1 MPYDASPLSGKL
13 SYDCITRLL
22 FYTTLNIG
30 HQRKVIIL
38 EATFGL
44 LKGCHGSI
52 LGPELGSKNSQES
65 LQDDIKSPLQLFSST
80 QLAGLFSVILWGE
93 FTRRQFPRFTVLIM
107 SREVRYPLL
116 PV

>member
-1 MPYDASPLSGKL
+1 MV
-13 SYDCITRLL
+13 L
-22 FYTTLNIG
+22 FLGLNLAVRIA
-30 HQRKVIIL
+30 R
-38 EATFGL
+38 T
-44 LKGCHGSI
+44 
-52 LGPELGSKNSQES
+52 QES